1 MKMNKQIKST
11 FNKWQSLCVLKFRN
25 IPRKIL
31 KEQILCI
38 AASLFLSVV
47 VFFTSQSDSILINGN
62 HIKRTNYG
70 SSDRNISL
78 EVSGLSD
85 KEDIPIDIT
94 ISPKRYT
101 KDAADNLFK
110 DIVENI
116 EGLIVRDGES
126 LACVSSNLNLTN
138 KLKDRGID
146 MSWHFYPETNN
157 QSDYRKYRHLIE
169 DNGTVN
175 NDLIPEGEV
184 VTGYLSLIMSTY
196 IVPDPADAEDNTKKD
211 YTNIKYHSEP
221 YKIYVNVVP
230 REISDYD
237 LLLKNL
243 KDRIYN
249 ADISG
254 LGEDDLI
261 LPTEHEGLT
270 LSYHESTD
278 HTYFMFPFLG
288 IIAALALYMRQG
300 SIKKEEKKKRESMLM
315 LDYSDLI
322 SKLMVYIGAGLT
334 IKNSFIVIS
343 KNYDNLI
350 DRNIKEDRPLYQEL
364 RTLCY
369 QFNRNMAE
377 SDVYMDFGR
386 RINLKPYTKLVSLIE
401 QNRRTGTK
409 NLRTML
415 ELEMNDAFE
424 QRKTTARRLGEE
436 AGTKLLLPLFLMLGI
451 VMVIVIVPALTA
463 IR

>member
-1 MKMNKQIKST
+1 MKINKQIKST
-11 FNKWQSLCVLKFRN
+11 LNKWQSLCVHKFHN

-47 VFFTSQSDSILINGN
+47 VFFTSQSDNILINGN
-62 HIKRTNYG
+62 HIKRTAYG

-78 EVSGLSD
+78 DVSGLSG

-101 KDAADNLFK
+101 KDQADKLFK

-126 LACVSSNLNLTN
+126 LACVSSKLNLTN
-138 KLKDRGID
+138 SIKDRGID
-146 MSWHFYPETNN
+146 MSWHYYPETDN
-157 QSDYRKYRHLIE
+157 QVDYRKYRHLIE

-196 IVPDPADAEDNTKKD
+196 IVPDPADAADNTKKD

-254 LGEDDLI
+254 LGEDYLI

-278 HTYFMFPFLG
+278 HTYLMFPFLG
-288 IIAALALYMRQG
+288 IIAALALYMKQG

-315 LDYSDLI
+315 LDYSDLV

-350 DRNIKEDRPLYQEL
+350 NRNIKEDRPLYQEL
-364 RTLCY
+364 RTLCN

-377 SDVYMDFGR
+377 SDVYLDFGR

-409 NLRTML
+409 NLRAML

-424 QRKTTARRLGEE
+424 QRKTIARRLGEE